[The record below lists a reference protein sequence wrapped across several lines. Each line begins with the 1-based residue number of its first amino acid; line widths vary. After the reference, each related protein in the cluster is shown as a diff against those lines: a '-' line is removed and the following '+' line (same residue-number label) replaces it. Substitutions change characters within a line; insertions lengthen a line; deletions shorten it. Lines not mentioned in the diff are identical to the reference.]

1 MESEMKKTS
10 LFERHMALNAKMA
23 PFAGYDMP
31 IEYSGLDTEHKAVR
45 TCSGLFDVSH
55 MGEIYIAGRDAVKFV
70 DHIFTNYAAPMKI
83 GQVLY
88 GMMTY
93 ETGGTVDD
101 LLVYRLGEESFLL
114 VVNASNLEKD
124 VAWVRDCAEG
134 FDVEIRDYSA
144 DCGQLALQG
153 PDSEKIMKTVFGL
166 DVSAL
171 TFYTFTVL
179 DGNMIVSRTGY
190 TGEDGF
196 EIYADPHRIVEMW
209 NSLMAYGI
217 QPCGLGCRDTL
228 RFEAGLPLYGDE
240 LAEDITPIEAG
251 LGMFVKLDKPGGFIG
266 SNALAKQKVEGPR
279 RKLVGLEIDSTA
291 TARHGFEVLDLDGA
305 VVGHITT
312 GYNSLTLGKNIA
324 MAIVDARYAPLETK
338 LQVRIRRKLAPATVI
353 KKRFYIPQYKK

>member
-1 MESEMKKTS
+1 MESEMKKTC
-10 LFERHMALNAKMA
+10 LFERHKALNAKTA
-23 PFAGYDMP
+23 PFAGYEMP
-31 IEYSGLDTEHKAVR
+31 IEYDGIDTEHNAVR

-55 MGEIYIAGRDAVKFV
+55 MGEIYIAGHDAVKFV
-70 DHIFTNYAAPMKI
+70 DHIFTNYAAPMKK

-101 LLVYRLGEESFLL
+101 LLVYRLGDESFLL

-124 VAWVRDCAEG
+124 IDWVRDCARG
-134 FDVEIRDYSA
+134 YNVEIRDYSA
-144 DCGQLALQG
+144 ECGQLALQG
-153 PDSEKIMKTVFGL
+153 PDSEAIMKTVLGI
-166 DVSAL
+166 DASAL
-171 TFYTFTVL
+171 TF
-179 DGNMIVSRTGY
+179 Y

-196 EIYADPHRIVEMW
+196 EIYADPRRIVEMW
-209 NSLMAYGI
+209 NSLIAYGI

-251 LGMFVKLDKPGGFIG
+251 LGMFVKLDKPDGFIG
-266 SNALAKQKVEGPR
+266 SDVLARQKVEGPK
-279 RKLVGLEIDSTA
+279 RKLIGLEIDSPA

-324 MAIVDARYAPLETK
+324 MAIVDARYAPLDTK

-353 KKRFYIPQYKK
+353 RKRFYVPQYKK

>member
-153 PDSEKIMKTVFGL
+153 PDSARGRRNLGRRVVAGESGFP
-166 DVSAL
+166 
-171 TFYTFTVL
+171 F
-179 DGNMIVSRTGY
+179 IV
-190 TGEDGF
+190 D
-196 EIYADPHRIVEMW
+196 DPI
-209 NSLMAYGI
+209 
-217 QPCGLGCRDTL
+217 D
-228 RFEAGLPLYGDE
+228 EA
-240 LAEDITPIEAG
+240 AG
-251 LGMFVKLDKPGGFIG
+251 
-266 SNALAKQKVEGPR
+266 GP
-279 RKLVGLEIDSTA
+279 
-291 TARHGFEVLDLDGA
+291 ARHA
-305 VVGHITT
+305 CRR
-312 GYNSLTLGKNIA
+312 N
-324 MAIVDARYAPLETK
+324 DAL
-338 LQVRIRRKLAPATVI
+338 LI
-353 KKRFYIPQYKK
+353 

>member
-1 MESEMKKTS
+1 MESEMKKTC

-134 FDVEIRDYSA
+134 YDVEIRDYSA

-209 NSLMAYGI
+209 NSLTAYGI
-217 QPCGLGCRDTL
+217 QP
-228 RFEAGLPLYGDE
+228 
-240 LAEDITPIEAG
+240 
-251 LGMFVKLDKPGGFIG
+251 
-266 SNALAKQKVEGPR
+266 
-279 RKLVGLEIDSTA
+279 
-291 TARHGFEVLDLDGA
+291 
-305 VVGHITT
+305 
-312 GYNSLTLGKNIA
+312 
-324 MAIVDARYAPLETK
+324 
-338 LQVRIRRKLAPATVI
+338 
-353 KKRFYIPQYKK
+353 